1 MADAKNVK
9 DDPLVLAKSIMKH
22 RGSRD
27 SAKVNIF
34 FFLYIPAY
42 ARHDN
47 PLLNTNHT

>member
-1 MADAKNVK
+1 MADAKNIK

-34 FFLYIPAY
+34 FSIYNTYIVGRP
-42 ARHDN
+42 
-47 PLLNTNHT
+47 